1 MRETQPQPTKT
12 KTSIADRWRK
22 GNKSNNERENET
34 IKRNAIEEK
43 GNTQR
48 NRTGEYRGMPRKDS
62 GTKRGTTAKE
72 YQTRKHTKH
81 SFTVLLNESWTSV
94 SPDRAE
100 LLRHASQAK
109 EPETETVIS
118 MEDTKTTVRSFVF
131 FLGGTSGHRRGRA
144 HGGHR
149 RTSATTHGRG
159 IPVLFLLKSC
169 GCSFDP
175 GGGCVFVHGFV
186 CPCLGG

>member
-1 MRETQPQPTKT
+1 
-12 KTSIADRWRK
+12 
-22 GNKSNNERENET
+22 
-34 IKRNAIEEK
+34 
-43 GNTQR
+43 
-48 NRTGEYRGMPRKDS
+48 MPRKDS

-109 EPETETVIS
+109 EPETETVVS

-131 FLGGTSGHRRGRA
+131 FGGEHRAIVVVVPTEGTDERA
-144 HGGHR
+144 QP
-149 RTSATTHGRG
+149 RTGAASR
-159 IPVLFLLKSC
+159 SC
-169 GCSFDP
+169 FC
-175 GGGCVFVHGFV
+175 
-186 CPCLGG
+186 